1 MVRIDKEEYVMAFF
15 GVLLWIISLAVFYI
29 IIKTAVRNG
38 VMEAHQDLI
47 ESVRAI
53 ERKLDNIKDK

>member
-1 MVRIDKEEYVMAFF
+1 MAFF
-15 GVLLWIISLAVFYI
+15 GVFLWIISLAVFYI